1 MNKVGQIIK
10 GARIEKNISIE
21 KISIDL
27 RISRHVLEKFEKDEE
42 LKDYDNVFYLGHLRS
57 YCSFL
62 ELDQTEIVKQFK
74 GTHITVEELNLEI
87 KRPVDEKS
95 FLFRIFNGSVYI
107 LEIHHFGKLVKYEF
121 CESIHEAWVPEI
133 EAIDLSEE
141 SQIKGFKLFKRL
153 LNKTEKI
160 NGFKITDERHEI
172 FSKPEFRSL
181 LLRILNSSKYLSI
194 K

>member
-1 MNKVGQIIK
+1 MSSTKVKLKPLRHFSGMRVYQTYPEFNEASIK
-10 GARIEKNISIE
+10 LDIDNLGEDGKNL
-21 KISIDL
+21 KISCSLHDEEGN
-27 RISRHVLEKFEKDEE
+27 RISETNTHEE
-42 LKDYDNVFYLGHLRS
+42 NK
-57 YCSFL
+57 
-62 ELDQTEIVKQFK
+62 
-74 GTHITVEELNLEI
+74 
-87 KRPVDEKS
+87 DEKS
-95 FLFRIFNGSVYI
+95 FLFRIWNGSVYI
-107 LEIHHFGKLVKYEF
+107 LEVHHFRKLVEYEF

-141 SQIKGFKLFKRL
+141 SQIKGFKIFKRL